1 MMASENLKNK
11 NLNKPDPLEIKTFDL
26 NSSSMIEASAGTG
39 KTFTISNLVVRLL
52 LEGLKKGKGENETP
66 LDIEDIL
73 VVTFT
78 NAAASDLRARILE
91 KIHTCRVLFEAIG
104 KGQKTVS
111 SLDKDDALKD
121 IVELYLIDKLKIK
134 DRLENNNAVDIVIQ
148 KKQAILYS
156 RLLIRAE
163 RSIDKASIS
172 TIHSF
177 CNKALNQIYSFEAGR
192 AFNVELTNDF
202 EEEKREAAFSVW
214 RDLFYKDSDFNKDLL
229 LELLG
234 KDSPLSLKKT
244 VEKLSRVRLINDAKG
259 YFGFS
264 LKSYYQSSEKLQK
277 TPIARLK
284 YLLDAVEKD
293 IASINEEHAQ
303 DIQIVEKYKDEVF
316 AANGGPGSLYELAK
330 GEPKKNAIKREVK
343 SILKSLLANTVS
355 GKFNSVNFGEEISK
369 NVKDYDFKEFYKEDS
384 NFVSGKKGYAFAR
397 LDEISEFEKASR
409 SVIILAHDIQTN
421 IDLIKKELEY
431 LVSIMMIKK
440 SDALCERDNLISNNE
455 VLRQLAVALTK
466 EKNRGDV
473 LASLLRKRY
482 PIAMID
488 EFQDTDPVQF
498 TVFSKLYLNQDAVN
512 SNAHCYLIGDP
523 KQSIYKFRGSD
534 INSYN
539 EAKSQIEKIGG
550 CIYTLGTNF
559 RSNANVVKAVN
570 EIFAQVKDESD
581 SNYVAKPF
589 DYNDSYSEKT
599 PSNIK
604 FEPVIASPNSAK
616 SSFYFDIPK
625 EDNQVASDENLSDTS
640 ENNTSVCNFVRKI
653 EFNDKTKAEVLMQAI
668 SKSVALEVKRCLLY
682 GKINSKGNVRAV
694 KPSDIAI
701 LVSNKNENKAIQDA
715 LKELSI
721 QSVYFSD
728 DESVLSS
735 SSQSKS
741 YSNSSDDTKKASV
754 EAENIIYLMEAI
766 CNSTNAS
773 KVYRLL
779 GSSLLSLTREE
790 FIQKTDSFEFDDEI
804 SLLRECGNKWESYGF
819 ITAFLYYL
827 NKHDLLKTMLN
838 AENGERAL
846 SNYFQIAEIIQ
857 SINSKVIGSNAQLL
871 WFKDLVLNG
880 NSDLSDDVTKKHL
893 ESEQSLVKIYT
904 IHKSKGLQYQIVFS
918 PFLFGT
924 TNYDKDGIYYD
935 PHDRHVSLSLNPSE
949 PVNGTAISELEK
961 VASLQEKVR
970 LLYVDLTRAQLAN
983 FVFLPIYNDEKKTNA
998 VSALRSITIPKEGEL
1013 LKALDSEEL
1022 FTNLNKFD
1030 NESDPDNEKLIAAKV
1045 KVESQ
1050 CSEKIDEPSS
1060 LDKGSVDNSFT
1071 VTSYSAITSG
1081 AHNDMFASDID
1092 EKEIEPDANDLE
1104 EDISNE
1110 ERNLI
1115 NFTFSRGSA
1124 AGSFLHKLLEI
1135 VLSRNDVN
1143 KEDQDSIYQFVNSQ
1157 LKYDYYH
1164 LISNQGNEK
1173 ISALASWLNNILNA
1187 NLLPESSNNS
1197 HLKLSDLTPDNCA
1210 RELDY
1215 YLPCKD
1221 FKVKVLNKLC
1231 HEFYAKVVKDNNLS
1245 HIPDLP
1251 DLKKS
1256 NFKGFMKGSLD
1267 LVAKFTTKQGD
1278 KFFMIDYK
1286 SNYLGDSFCDYTQ
1299 DSILKSI
1306 FEARYDVQI
1315 LFYSLALFRFLK
1327 CTLHD
1332 FSYEKDFGGVMYLYL
1347 RGMNSNDTVS
1357 TGQFYVRPS
1366 EELIKRLSNLFDGI
1380 EGDNRQE

>member
-52 LEGLKKGKGENETP
+52 LEGLKNGKGEKATP

-104 KGQKTVS
+104 KGQKTVD
-111 SLDKDDALKD
+111 SLDENDPLKD
-121 IVELYLIDKLKIK
+121 IVELYLKDKLKVK
-134 DRLENNNAVDIVIQ
+134 DSLENNNAVDINIQ
-148 KKQAILYS
+148 QKQAILYS

-192 AFNVELTNDF
+192 AFNVELTNDV

-229 LELLG
+229 LELLD
-234 KDSPLSLKKT
+234 KDSPLSFKKT
-244 VEKLSRVRLINDAKG
+244 VANLDRVRLINDAKG

-330 GEPKKNAIKREVK
+330 GEPKKNPIKSDVK
-343 SILKSLLANTVS
+343 SILKSLLANIAS
-355 GKFNSVNFGEEISK
+355 GKFNSFNFGQEIKK
-369 NVKDYDFKEFYKEDS
+369 NVKKSYDFKDFYNEDS
-384 NFVSGKKGYAFAR
+384 NFVSGIKDYAFAR
-397 LDEISEFEKASR
+397 LAEIDEFEKAAS
-409 SVIILAHDIQTN
+409 SVIITALGMQAN
-421 IDLIKKELEY
+421 VDLIKKELEY
-431 LVSIMMIKK
+431 LVSVMMIKK
-440 SDALCERDNLISNNE
+440 IDALCERDNLISNNE

-466 EKNRGDV
+466 EKDRRDV

-904 IHKSKGLQYQIVFS
+904 IHKSKGLQYPIVFS

-1173 ISALASWLNNILNA
+1173 ICALASWLNNILNA
-1187 NLLPESSNNS
+1187 NLLPESSKND

-1286 SNYLGDSFCDYTQ
+1286 SNYLGDSFGDYTQ

-1315 LFYSLALFRFLK
+1315 LFYSLALYRFLK

-1332 FSYEKDFGGVMYLYL
+1332 FLYEKDFGGVMYLYL
-1347 RGMNSNDTVS
+1347 RGMNSNNTVS
-1357 TGQFYVRPS
+1357 PGQFYVRPS
-1366 EELIKRLSNLFDGI
+1366 EELIKRLSDLFDGI
-1380 EGDNRQE
+1380 EDNNHE

>member
-1 MMASENLKNK
+1 MMASENLENK

-52 LEGLKKGKGENETP
+52 LEGLKKGKGENATP

-104 KGQKTVS
+104 KGQKTVD
-111 SLDKDDALKD
+111 SLDENDPLKD
-121 IVELYLIDKLKIK
+121 IVELYLKDKLKVK
-134 DRLENNNAVDIVIQ
+134 DSLENNNVVDIKIQ
-148 KKQAILYS
+148 QKQAILYS

-192 AFNVELTNDF
+192 AFNVELTNDV

-234 KDSPLSLKKT
+234 KDSPLSFKKT
-244 VEKLSRVRLINDAKG
+244 VANLDRVRLINDAEG

-264 LKSYYQSSEKLQK
+264 LKSYYQSSEELQK

-303 DIQIVEKYKDEVF
+303 DLQIVEKYKDEVF
-316 AANGGPGSLYELAK
+316 DANGDPGSLYELAK
-330 GEPKKNAIKREVK
+330 GEPQKNPIKSDVK

-355 GKFNSVNFGEEISK
+355 GKFNSVNFGEESK
-369 NVKDYDFKEFYKEDS
+369 NYDFKEFYKEDS
-384 NFVSGKKGYAFAR
+384 NFVNGKKESVFAR
-397 LDEISEFEKASR
+397 SGEISEFEKAAR
-409 SVIILAHDIQTN
+409 SVIIFARDMQVN
-421 IDLIKKELEY
+421 VDLIKKELEY
-431 LVSIMMIKK
+431 LVSVMMIKK
-440 SDALCERDNLISNNE
+440 TDALCERDNLISNNE

-466 EKNRGDV
+466 EDGGDV

-498 TVFSKLYLNQDAVN
+498 TVFSKLYLNQDVVDR
-512 SNAHCYLIGDP
+512 NAHCYLIGDP

-550 CIYTLGTNF
+550 CIYTLETNY

-589 DYNDSYSEKT
+589 DYSDEYSAKN
-599 PSNIK
+599 PSNIG
-604 FEPVIASPNSAK
+604 FGPVNASPNSEK

-625 EDNQVASDENLSDTS
+625 EDNLLAPDENLSVTS
-640 ENNTSVCNFVRKI
+640 ENSTSVCNFVRKI
-653 EFNDKTKAEVLMQAI
+653 EFSDTPNADVLLQAI

-682 GKINSKGNVRAV
+682 GKINSKGNVRQV

-701 LVSNKNENKAIQDA
+701 LVSNKKENKAVQDA

-728 DESVLSS
+728 DESVLST

-741 YSNSSDDTKKASV
+741 YSNSPDDTPKASV

-779 GSSLLSLTREE
+779 GSSLLGLTRED
-790 FIQKTDSFEFDDEI
+790 FIQKTNSVEFDEEI
-804 SLLRECGNKWESYGF
+804 SLLRECRNKWESYGF
-819 ITAFLYYL
+819 ITAFSYYL

-857 SINSKVIGSNAQLL
+857 SVNSKVIGSNAQLL

-880 NSDLSDDVTKKHL
+880 NSDFSDDVTKKHL

-904 IHKSKGLQYQIVFS
+904 IHKSKGLQYPIVFS

-924 TNYDKDGIYYD
+924 TNYDKEGIYYD
-935 PHDRHVSLSLNPSE
+935 PHDRNVSLSLNPSE
-949 PVNGTAISELEK
+949 QVNATAISELEK

-983 FVFLPIYNDEKKTNA
+983 FVFLPVFLGEKKNDTK
-998 VSALRSITIPKEGEL
+998 SALRAIATPKEGEL

-1022 FTNLNKFD
+1022 FTNLNIFD
-1030 NESDPDNEKLIAAKV
+1030 SESDPDNEKLITAKI
-1045 KVESQ
+1045 KVDSQ
-1050 CSEKIDEPSS
+1050 NNDRIDEPSS

-1104 EDISNE
+1104 EDISSE

-1143 KEDQDSIYQFVNSQ
+1143 KEDQESIYQFVNSQ

-1173 ISALASWLNNILNA
+1173 ICALASWLNNILNA
-1187 NLLPESSNNS
+1187 NLLPESSKND

-1231 HEFYAKVVKDNNLS
+1231 HEFYAKVVQDNNLS

-1267 LVAKFTTKQGD
+1267 LVAKFTTKHGD

-1286 SNYLGDSFCDYTQ
+1286 SNYLGDSFGDYTQ

-1315 LFYSLALFRFLK
+1315 LFYSLALYRFLK

-1357 TGQFYVRPS
+1357 PGQFYVRPS
-1366 EELIKRLSNLFDGI
+1366 EELIKRLSDLFDGI
-1380 EGDNRQE
+1380 EENNNHE

>member
-52 LEGLKKGKGENETP
+52 LEGLKNGKGEKATP

-104 KGQKTVS
+104 KGQKTVD
-111 SLDKDDALKD
+111 SLDENDPLKD
-121 IVELYLIDKLKIK
+121 IVELYLKDKLKVK
-134 DRLENNNAVDIVIQ
+134 DSLENNNAVDINIQ
-148 KKQAILYS
+148 QKQAILYS

-192 AFNVELTNDF
+192 AFNVELTNDV

-229 LELLG
+229 LELLD
-234 KDSPLSLKKT
+234 KDSPLSFKKT
-244 VEKLSRVRLINDAKG
+244 VANLDRVRLINDAKG

-330 GEPKKNAIKREVK
+330 GEPKKNPIKSDVK
-343 SILKSLLANTVS
+343 SILKSLLANIAS
-355 GKFNSVNFGEEISK
+355 GKFNSFNFGQEIKK
-369 NVKDYDFKEFYKEDS
+369 NVKKSYDFKDFYNEDS
-384 NFVSGKKGYAFAR
+384 NFVSGIKDYAFAR
-397 LDEISEFEKASR
+397 LAEIDEFEKAAS
-409 SVIILAHDIQTN
+409 SVIITALGMQAN
-421 IDLIKKELEY
+421 VDLIKKELEY
-431 LVSIMMIKK
+431 LVSVMMIKK
-440 SDALCERDNLISNNE
+440 IDALCERDNLISNNE

-466 EKNRGDV
+466 EKDRRDV

-498 TVFSKLYLNQDAVN
+498 TVFSKLYLNQDAGN

-539 EAKSQIEKIGG
+539 EAKSQIEEIGG
-550 CIYTLGTNF
+550 CVYTLETNY

-570 EIFAQVKDESD
+570 GIFAQVKEGCD
-581 SNYVAKPF
+581 SNYVTKPF
-589 DYNDSYSEKT
+589 DYNDSYSKKT

-604 FEPVIASPNSAK
+604 FEPVIASPNSEK
-616 SSFYFDIPK
+616 SSFYFDIPI
-625 EDNQVASDENLSDTS
+625 EDNLVASDENLSDTS

-904 IHKSKGLQYQIVFS
+904 IHKSKGLQYPIVFS

-1173 ISALASWLNNILNA
+1173 ICALASWLNNILNA
-1187 NLLPESSNNS
+1187 NLLPESSKND

-1286 SNYLGDSFCDYTQ
+1286 SNYLGDSFGDYTQ

-1315 LFYSLALFRFLK
+1315 LFYSLALYRFLK

-1332 FSYEKDFGGVMYLYL
+1332 FLYEKDFGGVMYLYL
-1347 RGMNSNDTVS
+1347 RGMNSNNTVS
-1357 TGQFYVRPS
+1357 PGQFYVRPS
-1366 EELIKRLSNLFDGI
+1366 EELIKRLSDLFDGI
-1380 EGDNRQE
+1380 EDNNHE

>member
-1 MMASENLKNK
+1 M
-11 NLNKPDPLEIKTFDL
+11 
-26 NSSSMIEASAGTG
+26 
-39 KTFTISNLVVRLL
+39 
-52 LEGLKKGKGENETP
+52 
-66 LDIEDIL
+66 
-73 VVTFT
+73 
-78 NAAASDLRARILE
+78 
-91 KIHTCRVLFEAIG
+91 
-104 KGQKTVS
+104 
-111 SLDKDDALKD
+111 
-121 IVELYLIDKLKIK
+121 
-134 DRLENNNAVDIVIQ
+134 
-148 KKQAILYS
+148 
-156 RLLIRAE
+156 
-163 RSIDKASIS
+163 
-172 TIHSF
+172 
-177 CNKALNQIYSFEAGR
+177 
-192 AFNVELTNDF
+192 
-202 EEEKREAAFSVW
+202 
-214 RDLFYKDSDFNKDLL
+214 
-229 LELLG
+229 
-234 KDSPLSLKKT
+234 
-244 VEKLSRVRLINDAKG
+244 
-259 YFGFS
+259 
-264 LKSYYQSSEKLQK
+264 
-277 TPIARLK
+277 
-284 YLLDAVEKD
+284 
-293 IASINEEHAQ
+293 
-303 DIQIVEKYKDEVF
+303 
-316 AANGGPGSLYELAK
+316 
-330 GEPKKNAIKREVK
+330 
-343 SILKSLLANTVS
+343 
-355 GKFNSVNFGEEISK
+355 
-369 NVKDYDFKEFYKEDS
+369 
-384 NFVSGKKGYAFAR
+384 
-397 LDEISEFEKASR
+397 
-409 SVIILAHDIQTN
+409 
-421 IDLIKKELEY
+421 
-431 LVSIMMIKK
+431 
-440 SDALCERDNLISNNE
+440 
-455 VLRQLAVALTK
+455 
-466 EKNRGDV
+466 
-473 LASLLRKRY
+473 
-482 PIAMID
+482 
-488 EFQDTDPVQF
+488 
-498 TVFSKLYLNQDAVN
+498 
-512 SNAHCYLIGDP
+512 
-523 KQSIYKFRGSD
+523 
-534 INSYN
+534 
-539 EAKSQIEKIGG
+539 
-550 CIYTLGTNF
+550 
-559 RSNANVVKAVN
+559 
-570 EIFAQVKDESD
+570 
-581 SNYVAKPF
+581 
-589 DYNDSYSEKT
+589 
-599 PSNIK
+599 
-604 FEPVIASPNSAK
+604 
-616 SSFYFDIPK
+616 
-625 EDNQVASDENLSDTS
+625 
-640 ENNTSVCNFVRKI
+640 RKI
-653 EFNDKTKAEVLMQAI
+653 EFSDTPNADVLLQAI

-682 GKINSKGNVRAV
+682 GKINSKGNVRQV

-701 LVSNKNENKAIQDA
+701 LVSNKKENKAVQDA

-728 DESVLSS
+728 DESVLST

-741 YSNSSDDTKKASV
+741 YSNSPDDTPKASV
-754 EAENIIYLMEAI
+754 EAENIIYLMDAI

-779 GSSLLSLTREE
+779 GSSLLGLTRED
-790 FIQKTDSFEFDDEI
+790 FIQKTNSVEFDDEI
-804 SLLRECGNKWESYGF
+804 SLLRECRNKWESYGF
-819 ITAFLYYL
+819 ITAFSYYL

-857 SINSKVIGSNAQLL
+857 SVNSKVIGSNAQLL

-880 NSDLSDDVTKKHL
+880 NSDFSDDVTKKHL

-904 IHKSKGLQYQIVFS
+904 IHKSKGLQYPIVFS

-949 PVNGTAISELEK
+949 QVNGTAISELEK

-983 FVFLPIYNDEKKTNA
+983 FVFLPVYLGEKKTNA

-1173 ISALASWLNNILNA
+1173 ICALASWLNNILNA
-1187 NLLPESSNNS
+1187 NLLPESSKND

-1286 SNYLGDSFCDYTQ
+1286 SNYLGDSFGDYTQ

-1315 LFYSLALFRFLK
+1315 LFYSLALYRFLK

-1332 FSYEKDFGGVMYLYL
+1332 FLYEKDFGGVMYLYL
-1347 RGMNSNDTVS
+1347 RGMNSNNTVS
-1357 TGQFYVRPS
+1357 PGQFYVRPS
-1366 EELIKRLSNLFDGI
+1366 EELIKRLSDLFDGI
-1380 EGDNRQE
+1380 EDNNHE